1 MVSKMNDVN
10 QLVSIVMSIK
20 NAIDRVKHN
29 RLDQFTDEG
38 FSVVVYCDELENYTA
53 DVAFYE
59 DPEMTIWYYKP
70 EPLDTKTVEIIDR
83 LLLNDDTAT
92 SELLDIAWAFINNDW
107 IKEIELN

>member
-1 MVSKMNDVN
+1 MSKMNDVN

-20 NAIDRVKHN
+20 NAIDRAKNN
-29 RLDQFTDEG
+29 RPDQYTDEG
-38 FSVVVYCDELENYTA
+38 FSVVVYRDELGNYTA

-70 EPLDTKTVEIIDR
+70 DPLDTKTVEIIDR

-107 IKEIELN
+107 IKDIELN

>member
-1 MVSKMNDVN
+1 MDDVN
-10 QLVSIVMSIK
+10 QLVSIVMAVK

-29 RLDQFTDEG
+29 RPDQFTDEG
-38 FSVVVYCDELENYTA
+38 FSVAVYRDELENYTA
-53 DVAFYE
+53 EIAFYE
-59 DPEMTIWYYKP
+59 NPEMTIWYYKP

-107 IKEIELN
+107 IKDTNQIKGD